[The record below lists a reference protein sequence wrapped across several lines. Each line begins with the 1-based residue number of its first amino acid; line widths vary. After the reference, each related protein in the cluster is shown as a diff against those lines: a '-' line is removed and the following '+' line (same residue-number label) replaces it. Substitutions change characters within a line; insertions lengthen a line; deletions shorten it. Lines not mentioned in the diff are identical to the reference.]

1 MELRFL
7 FKSSSGKPR
16 VHTKRLPVVV
26 GRSDAEDV
34 KLRIPTDSVSRRHCE
49 FFLDEAGSV
58 CLRDLGSTN
67 GTTVNGKKL
76 DAAAVVPIRSGS
88 VVKLGTVG
96 FRVEFQKTSGKGDHD
111 SDTIPIEN
119 AELPPRPDMIAPTEP
134 MPPANQESPASQESL
149 HFEPASESQEQDVE
163 ELAAAEAEPADGA
176 TGSDF
181 AFLGEAAAADEPPAW
196 PTADEPPAA
205 DDEKLGDF
213 FKGLS

>member
-134 MPPANQESPASQESL
+134 MPPASQESPASKEPL
-149 HFEPASESQEQDVE
+149 HLEPATESQEQDVE

>member
-67 GTTVNGKKL
+67 GTTVNGTKL
-76 DAAAVVPIRSGS
+76 DATAVVPIRSGS

-96 FRVEFQKTSGKGDHD
+96 FRVEFQKTSSQGDHD

-134 MPPANQESPASQESL
+134 MPPA
-149 HFEPASESQEQDVE
+149 SEEQDFE
-163 ELAAAEAEPADGA
+163 ELAAAEADPADGA

-181 AFLGEAAAADEPPAW
+181 AFLGEATAADEPPAW

-213 FKGLS
+213 FKGFS

>member
-34 KLRIPTDSVSRRHCE
+34 KLRIPADSVSRRHCE

-67 GTTVNGKKL
+67 GTTVNDKKL
-76 DAAAVVPIRSGS
+76 DATAVVPIRSGS

-96 FRVEFQKTSGKGDHD
+96 FRVEFQKTSSPGEHD

-119 AELPPRPDMIAPTEP
+119 AELPPQPDMIAPTEP
-134 MPPANQESPASQESL
+134 MPPAGSMPL
-149 HFEPASESQEQDVE
+149 ASEEQDVE
-163 ELAAAEAEPADGA
+163 ELAAAEAGPADGA

-181 AFLGEAAAADEPPAW
+181 AFLGEATAADEPPAW
-196 PTADEPPAA
+196 PTAAEPPAA